1 MYGGFD
7 VFKTYLAVKNH
18 FTTDYDY
25 IKYSG
30 RVTAKLESFTK
41 RPDRYFF
48 HKLSKRYNERDI
60 LDFFVANFA
69 VDGNKWIGN
78 VLNNEGAENYT
89 KYRKYKESF
98 EYHFRNDCV
107 AIRNDLDNRSIL
119 FNDGFDVHSGQH
131 HRILRL
137 HIQKKIHIQTT
148 VILDSILSFSKVWNK
163 EITEKV
169 VWPKIA
175 HTIAKLRPFVTYNQT
190 QVKLIM
196 KDVFVNDKR

>member
-25 IKYSG
+25 NKYGG

-89 KYRKYKESF
+89 KYKKYKES
-98 EYHFRNDCV
+98 Y
-107 AIRNDLDNRSIL
+107 SIYIFL
-119 FNDGFDVHSGQH
+119 
-131 HRILRL
+131 L
-137 HIQKKIHIQTT
+137 
-148 VILDSILSFSKVWNK
+148 
-163 EITEKV
+163 
-169 VWPKIA
+169 
-175 HTIAKLRPFVTYNQT
+175 
-190 QVKLIM
+190 LIFIYFLY
-196 KDVFVNDKR
+196 KFLK